1 MNDNVLTERREQ
13 ARRMCA
19 ERNVAIMPYG
29 DSHWVKGIGVDL
41 VIADLAW
48 LRESDL
54 NTYDA
59 HQR

>member
-13 ARRMCA
+13 ARRMYA
-19 ERNVAIMPYG
+19 DRNVAIVPYG
-29 DSHWVKGIGVDL
+29 NSHWVNGIGVDL

-54 NTYDA
+54 KTYEA
-59 HQR
+59 HER